1 MSAIRRKSVLLTGY
15 LEYLLLE
22 IRSRPFEIMTSSKI
36 PERGA
41 QLSLRFNKHSLDSVM
56 TSLKKKGIVLAQKQD
71 VMRVAPAP
79 MYNTF
84 TEVWDFVNELQYAI
98 LACEEPSLIETRI

>member
-1 MSAIRRKSVLLTGY
+1 MSTIRRKSILLAGY

-22 IRSRPFEIMTSSKI
+22 IRSRPFEIMTSSNS

-41 QLSLRFNKHSLDSVM
+41 QLSLRFNKHLLDKVM
-56 TSLKKKGIVLAQKQD
+56 TRLRKKGIVVAQKQD
-71 VMRVAPAP
+71 VMSFAPVP

-84 TEVWDFVNELQYAI
+84 TEVWDFANELQRAI
-98 LACEEPSLIETRI
+98 LACED

>member
-22 IRSRPFEIMTSSKI
+22 IRSRLFEIMTSSKT

-41 QLSLRFNKHSLDSVM
+41 QLSLRFNKHLLDGVM
-56 TSLKKKGIVLAQKQD
+56 ARLKKKGIVLAQKQD
-71 VMRVAPAP
+71 IMRVAPAP
-79 MYNTF
+79 LYNTF
-84 TEVWDFVNELQYAI
+84 TEVWEFATELQCAI
-98 LACEEPSLIETRI
+98 LACEEP

>member
-15 LEYLLLE
+15 LEYLLLG
-22 IRSRPFEIMTSSKI
+22 IRPRPFEIMTSSNT

-41 QLSLRFNKHSLDSVM
+41 QLSLRFNNHLLGNVV
-56 TSLKKKGIVLAQKQD
+56 TRLKKKGIVVAQKQD
-71 VMRVAPAP
+71 IMRVAPVP

-84 TEVWDFVNELQYAI
+84 TEVWEFANELQRAI
-98 LACEEPSLIETRI
+98 LACKE